1 MNWRVLVH
9 TKESFADHHG
19 DGVKKEARLAG
30 VGGVNKARVGQAYE
44 LTGSIP
50 EPTVK
55 SLADR
60 LLADPV
66 TQTAVV
72 LPADRPA
79 RLAKGRRA
87 EIWFKKGVADPVAD
101 TVRLAAADLG
111 VKGLDEIRSGRV
123 FDFHGSATPAAIR
136 RFCEDHLMNPLVQ
149 TVEVV

>member
-1 MNWRVLVH
+1 MIWRVWVQ
-9 TKESFADHHG
+9 TKDGFADHHG
-19 DGVKKEARLAG
+19 DGVKNEARLVG
-30 VGGVNKARVGQAYE
+30 VVGVKNARVGHVYE
-44 LTGSIP
+44 LSGSLA

-72 LPADRPA
+72 LPAERPA
-79 RLAKGRRA
+79 RLAEGRRA

-101 TVRLAAADLG
+101 TVRLAAGDLG
-111 VKGLDEIRSGRV
+111 VKGLEAVRSGRV
-123 FDFHGSATPAAIR
+123 FDFYGDVPSRAVR